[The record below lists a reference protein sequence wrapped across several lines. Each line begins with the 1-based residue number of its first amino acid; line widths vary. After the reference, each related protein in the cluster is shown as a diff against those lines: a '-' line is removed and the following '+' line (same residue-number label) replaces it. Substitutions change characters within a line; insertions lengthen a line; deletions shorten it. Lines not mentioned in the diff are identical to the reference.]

1 MRSGKATWP
10 PFFRSRW
17 NRFQTGTT
25 EPNASSVA
33 GTANAPHDAS
43 DAIMSNPILQFGTSR
58 FLQAHVDFFV
68 AEAAR
73 RDPSKALGKITV
85 VQTTSS
91 ADSRARTEALR
102 ATGRY
107 PVRIRGR
114 RDDETVD
121 VTIESDSIS
130 EALHA
135 NEDWPLLLQRIQRDV
150 KVIVSNTADAGYA
163 LFDED
168 TADLLDGGRT
178 PRGFAA
184 KLAVLLHARFR
195 AGAEPI
201 TLLPCELV
209 SRNGDTLRDLVCGVA
224 RGWSLDDAFIRYLT
238 NDCIWVNSLVDRIV
252 SEPIVPVGAIAEP
265 YALWAIERQ
274 PRMVLPCEHED
285 IVVTDDLAHYERL
298 KLLLLNLGHTM
309 LAELWRTR
317 NGAPDMTVLDAMR
330 DPAYRDPL
338 ETVWRDEVLPVFT
351 ALGQHDVATEYLASV
366 RDRFENPFLVHRLA
380 DIARNHEEKKARR
393 FQPVI
398 ELARE
403 LKLDVEQKRLREAL
417 QTTTH

>member
-1 MRSGKATWP
+1 MRDA
-10 PFFRSRW
+10 
-17 NRFQTGTT
+17 
-25 EPNASSVA
+25 A
-33 GTANAPHDAS
+33 AS

-68 AEAAR
+68 TEAAR
-73 RDPSKALGKITV
+73 RDPSSALGKITV

-91 ADSRARTEALR
+91 ADSRARTDALM
-102 ATGRY
+102 ANKRY

-114 RDDETVD
+114 RRDETIDTTV
-121 VTIESDSIS
+121 ECDSIT

-168 TADLLDGGRT
+168 TADLIDGQRT

-195 AGAEPI
+195 AGAAPI
-201 TLLPCELV
+201 TLLPCELI
-209 SRNGDTLRDLVCGVA
+209 SRNGDTLRELVCGIA
-224 RGWSLDDAFIRYLT
+224 REWNADDAFIRYLT
-238 NDCIWVNSLVDRIV
+238 NDCVWVNSLVDRIV
-252 SEPIVPVGAIAEP
+252 SEPIQPVGAIAEP

-274 PRMVLPCEHED
+274 AGMVLPCEHED
-285 IVVTDDLAHYERL
+285 IVITDDLAHYERL

-309 LAELWRTR
+309 LAEMWRTR
-317 NGAPDMTVLDAMR
+317 GGAPDMTVLDAMR
-330 DPAYRDPL
+330 DPAFREPL
-338 ETVWRDEVLPVFT
+338 EAVWRDEVLPVFT

-366 RDRFENPFLVHRLA
+366 RDRFENPFLVHRLS
-380 DIARNHEEKKARR
+380 DIARNHDEKKTRR

-398 ELARE
+398 DLARE
-403 LKLDVEQKRLREAL
+403 FKLELGQKRLRDAL
-417 QTTTH
+417 NANAG

>member
-1 MRSGKATWP
+1 
-10 PFFRSRW
+10 
-17 NRFQTGTT
+17 
-25 EPNASSVA
+25 
-33 GTANAPHDAS
+33 
-43 DAIMSNPILQFGTSR
+43 MSNPILQFGTSR

-68 AEAAR
+68 TEAAR
-73 RDPSKALGKITV
+73 RDPASALGKITV

-91 ADSRARTEALR
+91 ADSRARTDALK
-102 ATGRY
+102 ANKRY

-114 RDDETVD
+114 RRDETIDTTV
-121 VTIESDSIS
+121 ECDSIT

-168 TADLLDGGRT
+168 TADLLDGQRT

-195 AGAEPI
+195 AGAAPV
-201 TLLPCELV
+201 TLLPCELI
-209 SRNGDTLRDLVCGVA
+209 SRNGDTLRDLVCGIA
-224 RGWSLDDAFIRYLT
+224 RKWNADDAFIRYLT
-238 NDCIWVNSLVDRIV
+238 NECVWVNSLVDRIV
-252 SEPIVPVGAIAEP
+252 SEPIQPVGAIAEP

-274 PRMVLPCEHED
+274 AGMVLPCEHED
-285 IVVTDDLAHYERL
+285 IVITDDLAHYERL

-309 LAELWRTR
+309 LAEIWRTR
-317 NGAPDMTVLDAMR
+317 GGAADMTVLDAMR
-330 DPAYRDPL
+330 DPALREPL
-338 ETVWRDEVLPVFT
+338 EAVWRDEVLPVFT

-366 RDRFENPFLVHRLA
+366 RDRFENPFLVHRLS
-380 DIARNHEEKKARR
+380 DIARNHDEKKTRR

-398 ELARE
+398 DLARE
-403 LKLDVEQKRLREAL
+403 FKLDIGQTRLCDAL
-417 QTTTH
+417 NANAT

>member
-1 MRSGKATWP
+1 
-10 PFFRSRW
+10 
-17 NRFQTGTT
+17 
-25 EPNASSVA
+25 
-33 GTANAPHDAS
+33 
-43 DAIMSNPILQFGTSR
+43 MSNPILQFGTSR

-68 AEAAR
+68 TEAAR
-73 RDPSKALGKITV
+73 RDPAQALGKITV

-91 ADSRARTEALR
+91 AESRARTDALR

-107 PVRIRGR
+107 PVRIRGLR
-114 RDDETVD
+114 RDETVD
-121 VTIESDSIS
+121 ETIECDAIT

-135 NEDWPLLLQRIQRDV
+135 NEDWPLLLERIRRDV

-168 TADLLDGGRT
+168 TADLLDGQRT

-209 SRNGDTLRDLVCGVA
+209 SRNGDTLRDLVCGLA
-224 RGWSLDDAFIRYLT
+224 RAWNAEDAFIQYLT
-238 NDCIWVNSLVDRIV
+238 RDCVWVNSLVDRIV
-252 SEPIVPVGAIAEP
+252 SEAIAPVGAIAEP

-274 PRMVLPCEHED
+274 AGMVLPCEHED

-309 LAELWRTR
+309 LADTWRTR
-317 NGAPDMTVLDAMR
+317 DGAPDMTVLDAMR
-330 DPAYRDPL
+330 DPALRDPL
-338 ETVWRDEVLPVFT
+338 EAVWREEVLPVFT
-351 ALGQHDVATEYLASV
+351 ALGKHEVAIDYLASV

-380 DIARNHEEKKARR
+380 DIARNHEEKKIRR

-398 ELARE
+398 DLAAELG
-403 LKLDVEQKRLREAL
+403 LDIEQKRLRHAL
-417 QTTTH
+417 GANAS

>member
-1 MRSGKATWP
+1 
-10 PFFRSRW
+10 
-17 NRFQTGTT
+17 
-25 EPNASSVA
+25 
-33 GTANAPHDAS
+33 
-43 DAIMSNPILQFGTSR
+43 MSNPILQFGTSR

-68 AEAAR
+68 TEAAR
-73 RDPSKALGKITV
+73 RDPASALGKITV

-91 ADSRARTEALR
+91 ADSRARTDALK
-102 ATGRY
+102 ANKRY

-114 RDDETVD
+114 RRDETIDMTV
-121 VTIESDSIS
+121 ECDSIT

-168 TADLLDGGRT
+168 TADLLDGQRT

-195 AGAEPI
+195 AGAAPI
-201 TLLPCELV
+201 TLLPCELI
-209 SRNGDTLRDLVCGVA
+209 SRNGDTLRDLVCGIA
-224 RGWSLDDAFIRYLT
+224 RKWNADDAFIGYLT
-238 NDCIWVNSLVDRIV
+238 NDCVWVNSLVDRIV
-252 SEPIVPVGAIAEP
+252 SEPIQPVGAIAEP

-274 PRMVLPCEHED
+274 AGMVLPCEHED
-285 IVVTDDLAHYERL
+285 IVITDDLAHYERL

-309 LAELWRTR
+309 LAEIWRAR
-317 NGAPDMTVLDAMR
+317 GGAADMTVLDAMR
-330 DPAYRDPL
+330 DPAFREPL
-338 ETVWRDEVLPVFT
+338 EAVWRDEVLPVFT

-366 RDRFENPFLVHRLA
+366 RDRFENPFLVHRLS
-380 DIARNHEEKKARR
+380 DIARNHDKKKTRR

-398 ELARE
+398 DLARE
-403 LKLDVEQKRLREAL
+403 FKLDIEQKRLCDAL
-417 QTTTH
+417 KANAT

>member
-1 MRSGKATWP
+1 
-10 PFFRSRW
+10 
-17 NRFQTGTT
+17 
-25 EPNASSVA
+25 
-33 GTANAPHDAS
+33 
-43 DAIMSNPILQFGTSR
+43 MSNPILQFGTSR

-68 AEAAR
+68 SEAAR
-73 RDPSKALGKITV
+73 RDPAKALGKITV

-91 ADSRARTEALR
+91 ADSRARVEALR
-102 ATGRY
+102 AAGRY

-114 RDDETVD
+114 RSDETIDTTV
-121 VTIESDSIS
+121 ECDSIT

-135 NEDWPLLLQRIQRDV
+135 NDDWPLLIERVKHDV

-168 TADLLDGGRT
+168 TADLLDGQRT

-184 KLAVLLHARFR
+184 KLAVLLHARYQ
-195 AGAEPI
+195 AGAAAI

-209 SRNGDTLRDLVCGVA
+209 SRNGDTLRDLVIGIA
-224 RGWSLDDAFIRYLT
+224 RGWNADEAFIGYLT
-238 NDCIWVNSLVDRIV
+238 KDCVWVNSLVDRIV
-252 SEPIVPVGAIAEP
+252 SEPIQPVGAIAEP

-274 PRMVLPCEHED
+274 AGMVLPCEHED

-298 KLLLLNLGHTM
+298 KLLMLNLGHTM
-309 LAELWRTR
+309 LAEIWRTR
-317 NGAPDMTVLDAMR
+317 EGSPDMTVLDAMR
-330 DPAYRDPL
+330 DPAYREPL
-338 ETVWRDEVLPVFT
+338 EATWRDEVLPVFA
-351 ALGQHDVATEYLASV
+351 ALGKLDVAAEYLSSV

-380 DIARNHEEKKARR
+380 DIARNHDEKKVRR

-403 LKLDVEQKRLREAL
+403 LNLDIEQKRLHDAL
-417 QTTTH
+417 ESA